1 MEQKLPKESE
11 AKKQESKKVT
21 FLGMLV
27 SSKTRFRLYFAFW
40 LAIGI
45 SFAVAFLAQSYRF
58 DALLAQEAE
67 LLRQIEAARKVTYEL
82 EQDLR
87 YHYTDAFVE
96 RVARE
101 RLGFIRADETVFIN
115 DAR

>member
-1 MEQKLPKESE
+1 VKQEVPAESRDN
-11 AKKQESKKVT
+11 KQESKKVT
-21 FLGMLV
+21 FLWVLV
-27 SSKTRFRLYFAFW
+27 SPKTRLRLYFTFW
-40 LAIGI
+40 VAIAV
-45 SFAVAFLAQSYRF
+45 SFAIAFLAQSYRF
-58 DALLAQEAE
+58 DTLLAQEAE
-67 LLRQIEAARKVTYEL
+67 LLRQIEAANQVTYEL

-87 YHYTDAFVE
+87 YHYTDSFVE

>member
-1 MEQKLPKESE
+1 MEPKKPIESE
-11 AKKQESKKVT
+11 VKKQEPSKVT
-21 FLGMLV
+21 FLGVLV
-27 SSKTRFRLYFAFW
+27 SPKTRLRLYFVFW
-40 LAIGI
+40 LAIAV
-45 SFAVAFLAQSYRF
+45 SFSVAFLAQSYRF
-58 DALLAQEAE
+58 DSLLAQEAE
-67 LLRQIEAARKVTYEL
+67 LLQQIEAAHQVTREL

-87 YHYTDAFVE
+87 YHYTDSFVE